1 MARDAVKDRSVRI
14 CARICVCVYMCK
26 MYVLGE
32 YTKNDAATRG

>member
-1 MARDAVKDRSVRI
+1 MARDAVKDRCVR
-14 CARICVCVYMCK
+14 VCK